1 MNTLLDYQL
10 AVERIAEQHKQAELY
25 RLIGQKASFR
35 NQVANIL
42 HTFAT
47 RLEPKPKRQ
56 TSL

>member
-1 MNTLLDYQL
+1 MNTVFDYQL

-25 RLIGQKASFR
+25 RIIGHQASFR
-35 NQVANIL
+35 NQLADIL